1 MPSGD
6 ASRASSPLA
15 EGRDVS
21 GHGLLPAFGSTL
33 EDGEPA
39 RRSSHDGQP
48 GVDEGEGQAERAK
61 DKPVTWSSLPRKDQ
75 LMILTL
81 ARLSEPLTQTSLQAY
96 MFYQLKSFD
105 PSLPDSTIASQAG
118 ILQGAFTATQF
129 VTAVLWGRVAD
140 AEWAGRK
147 KVILIGLLGTAI
159 SALGFGFSKSF
170 VTAVV
175 FRCLGGML
183 NGNIGVM
190 RTMIAEIIKEKKYQS
205 RAFLLLPMTFNIG
218 VIIGPVLGGLLAD
231 PAANYPYLFG
241 PGSLF
246 GGRNGV
252 GWMTE
257 WPYALPNLVSAVFL
271 FCSSMAILF
280 GLEETHEAL
289 QGKPDFGIRLR
300 RWLSRN
306 VLRRL
311 RRRSHPPGDYYQ
323 PVPTDDRPHTPDQQP
338 TDIEMATTP
347 LTPSSSDNSNNNI
360 ATQTPR
366 RNRRRPTLPFHRIW
380 TPQVLLTFLA
390 HFLLALHLGTLN
402 SLWFTFLSTP
412 RFDPSSS
419 PSPQRPPLHFT
430 GGLGLPPSR
439 IGAALAILGAIGIA
453 LQLSLYPRIATRVP
467 TTTSFRLSLLL
478 FPIAYTLIPFLALI
492 PTSTP
497 TPSSGPTTAPAP
509 ATSADPP
516 LLWPAIAAALL
527 VVVAGRTFALPAAAI
542 LVNNSCPHP
551 SVLGTVHGVA
561 QSVSSGA
568 RTLGP
573 VVGGWVFGKGLELG
587 VVGLA
592 WWGLAGVAAGG
603 AVVGGFVREGGDH
616 NRRGGWGGEGGGDGD
631 GEEKEGEEEGDGDGE
646 GEEEGEGGGSEV
658 AVGREVVRK

>member
-1 MPSGD
+1 MN
-6 ASRASSPLA
+6 
-15 EGRDVS
+15 
-21 GHGLLPAFGSTL
+21 H
-33 EDGEPA
+33 
-39 RRSSHDGQP
+39 P
-48 GVDEGEGQAERAK
+48 GVSQLPLIDEDEQAERTK
-61 DKPVTWSSLPRKDQ
+61 DQPVTWSSLPRKDQ
-75 LMILTL
+75 LVILTL

-129 VTAVLWGRVAD
+129 VTAVLWGRIAD

-147 KVILIGLLGTAI
+147 KVILIGLLGTTI

-175 FRCLGGML
+175 FRCLGGVL

-190 RTMIAEIIKEKKYQS
+190 RTMIAEIIKEKRYQS

-218 VIIGPVLGGLLAD
+218 VIIGPILGGLLAD
-231 PAANYPYLFG
+231 PVGNYPYLFG
-241 PGSLF
+241 PGSLV
-246 GGRNGV
+246 GGKNGV
-252 GWMTE
+252 GWMTK

-289 QGKPDFGIRLR
+289 QDKPDFGIRLR
-300 RWLSRN
+300 RWLSHN
-306 VLRRL
+306 VLHRHRRP
-311 RRRSHPPGDYYQ
+311 RGDYL
-323 PVPTDDRPHTPDQQP
+323 PVPTDDRPRTPDQQP

-347 LTPSSSDNSNNNI
+347 LTPSTPPASSSSTI
-360 ATQTPR
+360 KAKPAPAPPR
-366 RNRRRPTLPFHRIW
+366 KRKLPFRRIW
-380 TPQVLLTFLA
+380 TRNVVLTFLA
-390 HFLLALHLGTLN
+390 HGILALHVGTLN

-412 RFDPSSS
+412 RSSSS
-419 PSPQRPPLHFT
+419 PSHSSSHHPLHFT

-439 IGAALAILGAIGIA
+439 IGAALAILGSIGIT
-453 LQLSLYPRIATRVP
+453 LQLLAYPRISGRLGTAR
-467 TTTSFRLSLLL
+467 SFRLSLLL
-478 FPIAYTLIPFLALI
+478 FPIAYAAIPFLALI
-492 PTSTP
+492 PPSTP
-497 TPSSGPTTAPAP
+497 S
-509 ATSADPP
+509 

-527 VVVAGRTFALPAAAI
+527 LVVAGRTFALPAAAI

-568 RTLGP
+568 RTVGP
-573 VVGGWVFGKGLELG
+573 VVGGWVFGWGLRVG

-592 WWGLAGVAAGG
+592 WWGLAGVAVGG
-603 AVVGGFVREGGDH
+603 AVVGAFVREGAGV
-616 NRRGGWGGEGGGDGD
+616 GGVVVGEGEE
-631 GEEKEGEEEGDGDGE
+631 GEEKEE
-646 GEEEGEGGGSEV
+646 EEEGEEGV
-658 AVGREVVRK
+658 REVVGRRGRE